1 MASSGH
7 VQGSDT
13 PDQALARIPSELR
26 LLAVSPGSPDPP
38 AAREAPEPPDPS
50 EAAAIRRVQAGDGEA
65 FDLIVRR
72 YMRPAY
78 AVAFRVLGHRED
90 AEDVVQEA
98 FLAALA
104 NIGSFDTAR
113 RFGPWLYRIVMT
125 RGLNFRKSR
134 SRRAAEP
141 LEDGAAASRDAGPAV
156 AAEQAGLRD
165 TVKSALAQ
173 LPERQRMVVQLF
185 ELDGFSGAEIAEML
199 GVSPGTVRWYLHEAR
214 QALRRMLA
222 HLQETA
228 G

>member
-1 MASSGH
+1 
-7 VQGSDT
+7 
-13 PDQALARIPSELR
+13 
-26 LLAVSPGSPDPP
+26 VSPGP
-38 AAREAPEPPDPS
+38 AGPRVATEGAPEPPDPV
-50 EAAAIRRVQAGDGEA
+50 EAAAISRVQAGDAEA

-72 YMRPAY
+72 YMRTAY

-104 NIGSFDTAR
+104 NIRTFDTSR
-113 RFGPWLYRIVMT
+113 KFGPWLYRIVVT

-134 SRRAAEP
+134 SRRTAEP
-141 LEDGAAASRDAGPAV
+141 LEDAAVASAEAGPA
-156 AAEQAGLRD
+156 ASAEQAGLKE
-165 TVKSALAQ
+165 TVATALGQ

-185 ELDGFSGAEIAEML
+185 DLDGFSGAEIAVML

>member
-1 MASSGH
+1 
-7 VQGSDT
+7 
-13 PDQALARIPSELR
+13 
-26 LLAVSPGSPDPP
+26 VSPGSAGPKVVAEGPPELPDPV
-38 AAREAPEPPDPS
+38 
-50 EAAAIRRVQAGDGEA
+50 EAAAITRVQAGDAEA

-72 YMRPAY
+72 YMRTAY

-104 NIGSFDTAR
+104 NIRTFDTSR
-113 RFGPWLYRIVMT
+113 KFGPWLYRIVVT

-134 SRRAAEP
+134 SRRATEP
-141 LEDGAAASRDAGPAV
+141 LEDAGVATTDAGPAT
-156 AAEQAGLRD
+156 AAEQAGLKE
-165 TVKSALAQ
+165 TVATALGQ

-185 ELDGFSGAEIAEML
+185 ELDGFSGAEIAAML